1 MTQQPHNVIDLARYR
16 KRMAARRMAQ
26 HWIRS
31 QQQQAATTGYW
42 QNYSSALA
50 TTAMTY
56 AASWPS
62 PLAAAIGWPGGRP

>member
-26 HWIRS
+26 HSIRS
-31 QQQQAATTGYW
+31 QQPQATTGCW
-42 QNYSSALA
+42 QNYSHVLA
-50 TTAMTY
+50 TSAMTY

-62 PLAAAIGWPGGRP
+62 PLAAAIGWPRGRP